1 MISSVNGAF
10 PLNRNPPAT
19 YVGAGESVGFY
30 INRDLPGNAV
40 SINPVDVAKF
50 VVDSMPTTKDVLMFR
65 VAFNQAGKHISDGYI
80 YMNKKY
86 GVVNISLL
94 DGSKNI
100 ITITNGEYS
109 IIK

>member
-1 MISSVNGAF
+1 MTYRPNS
-10 PLNRNPPAT
+10 PAT
-19 YVGAGESVGFY
+19 ISVAGESVGFY

>member
-1 MISSVNGAF
+1 
-10 PLNRNPPAT
+10 
-19 YVGAGESVGFY
+19 
-30 INRDLPGNAV
+30 
-40 SINPVDVAKF
+40 
-50 VVDSMPTTKDVLMFR
+50 MFR
-65 VAFNQAGKHISDGYI
+65 VVFNQAGKHIADGYI